1 MSLYPVGTR
10 ALLQPLVTQL
20 GTDLAPGELPALC
33 QHHPGTKQEGAAL
46 CSLPCRKTGV
56 SQQQLPRT
64 VTSIFA
70 LSCPLL
76 SHGQLNKAHGPQTGR
91 ALGPL
96 GLLF

>member
-1 MSLYPVGTR
+1 MFPSLQET
-10 ALLQPLVTQL
+10 
-20 GTDLAPGELPALC
+20 GESEL
-33 QHHPGTKQEGAAL
+33 
-46 CSLPCRKTGV
+46 RTGE
-56 SQQQLPRT
+56 QLPQA

-76 SHGQLNKAHGPQTGR
+76 SHRQQNKAHGPQAQR